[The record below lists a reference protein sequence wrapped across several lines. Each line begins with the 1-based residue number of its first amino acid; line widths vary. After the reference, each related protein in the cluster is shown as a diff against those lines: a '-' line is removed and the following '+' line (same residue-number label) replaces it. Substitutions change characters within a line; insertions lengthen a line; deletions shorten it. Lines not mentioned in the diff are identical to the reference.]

1 MYPNGSDSTAYKNQA
16 MSSTSFAGNKSVHHY
31 LGRPIL
37 GSLGKDC
44 VLLKSRF
51 PFQLAQ
57 MCDTM
62 RPKYTLEEH

>member
-37 GSLGKDC
+37 GLC
-44 VLLKSRF
+44 PFEITF
-51 PFQLAQ
+51 PIPA
-57 MCDTM
+57 CSDV
-62 RPKYTLEEH
+62 